1 MVHIKEGADCKLKNT
16 GRKCQVYCQKN
27 GERCEYTFP
36 ETSENEL
43 CVAGIGSE
51 MIVDIVS

>member
-27 GERCEYTFP
+27 GERCEYAFL